1 MKYGEKTIMNR
12 CEICGASLIDK
23 KKYVLMDFRSD
34 RGIWI
39 ICRSCDSMLNLVMD
53 RKRKRWVHMAIAIL
67 EEKMEFVDIPELRKY
82 VMEQIELRKR
92 FGMHKP
98 YL

>member
-1 MKYGEKTIMNR
+1 MNR

-23 KKYVLMDFRSD
+23 KKYVLMDFKSD

-39 ICRSCDSMLNLVMD
+39 ICRSCDTMLSLVMD
-53 RKRKRWVHMAIAIL
+53 RKRKRWVSLAVTIL
-67 EEKMEFVDIPELRKY
+67 EEKIETIGIPELKKY

-92 FGMHKP
+92 RGMHK
-98 YL
+98 LHL